1 MRRIRLL
8 LLFIPFLLL
17 CDFSH
22 AQVSLGRMALTG
34 LTIIDAN
41 HRVPLAGQTVI
52 IDSAVIRE
60 VFKDG
65 TRPIPASYH
74 ILSLKGKYLLP
85 GLIDTHVHFATDPSG
100 TDNRAHTLSVLQQML
115 YTGITTVRD
124 MAGDARTLAGL
135 SRDALT
141 GDIVSPYIYY
151 SALMAGPTFFSDP
164 RTGSSTKGAIA
175 GKMPYMLAVTDSTNM
190 PLAVAA
196 AKGTGAAGIKL
207 YADLSPGLAGKI
219 ITEATRQGMIVWGH
233 AWLQMAKP
241 SDLVKA
247 GIGSISHAPLLIHE
261 KVDKVPDL
269 WKNQRH
275 TKEFWDN
282 AVPPMADL
290 FNLMKQHG
298 TILDATLL
306 TYKKWADT
314 DTAMRYDYEI
324 GKRITANA
332 YKAGVEICAGT
343 DDDQEEFVQNEI
355 KLLVNDAGFKPIDAI
370 ISATLNG
377 AKALHIDSTKGTI
390 LPGKA
395 ADLLVLNNN
404 PIEDI
409 SNLTSVYMVFKGG
422 FIFKK

>member
-1 MRRIRLL
+1 MRWIRLL
-8 LLFIPFLLL
+8 LLFVPSLLL
-17 CDFSH
+17 CNFSH

-41 HRVPLAGQTVI
+41 HRMLLAGQTVI

-65 TRPIPASYH
+65 TRAIPTSYH

-100 TDNRAHTLSVLQQML
+100 TDNRVHTLSILQQML
-115 YTGITTVRD
+115 YSGITTVRD

-151 SALMAGPTFFSDP
+151 SALMAGPTFFADP
-164 RTGSSTKGAIA
+164 RTGTSTKGAIA

-207 YADLSPGLAGKI
+207 YADLSPGLAAKI
-219 ITEATRQGMIVWGH
+219 ISEATRQGMIVWGH

-247 GIGSISHAPLLIHE
+247 GIGSISHASLLIHE
-261 KVDKVPDL
+261 KFDKIPDL
-269 WKNQRH
+269 WKKQRH
-275 TKEFWDN
+275 TKEFWDD
-282 AVPPMADL
+282 AVPQMTDL
-290 FNLMKQHG
+290 FNLMKQNG

-306 TYKKWADT
+306 TYKKWAET
-314 DTAMRYDYEI
+314 DTAMRYNYEI

-355 KLLVNDAGFKPIDAI
+355 KLLVSDAGFTPIDAI

-395 ADLLVLNNN
+395 ADLLVLNKN
-404 PIEDI
+404 PLEDI
-409 SNLTSVYMVFKGG
+409 GNLTSVYMVFKGG
-422 FIFKK
+422 LLFKK